1 MTHRQFATIRLIVIS
16 VAVLAQVYLFVRIR
30 QAIKSSHRS
39 YRFKSFA
46 TVFMAVAIVLLF
58 TANRYIMLN
67 PIRRVDPS
75 LTEQIVLFYLP
86 AVWGVGSI
94 LSALMLCLT
103 QCLAGLGRMV
113 IRIFRGPVKE
123 SASAPINAGRRH
135 FLQAGVGVI
144 AAAPFMLSGY
154 GAALAGKN
162 FEVRELTFPF
172 GRSLRVVQITDIH
185 SGIYMRTKELR
196 RVTDQVNALKPDLF
210 VLTGDYISNSMV
222 FLPGCLEEISR
233 VRARYGTFATLGNHE
248 HWYGDVGEIEAF
260 FSQYRIP
267 LLINAHELI
276 HSEHGDFAV
285 AGIDDLHSGQPDLD
299 AALSGLDSS
308 TPTLLLSH
316 RPEIF
321 PSAAKH
327 NVPLTLAGHY
337 HGGQIKLGLPG
348 AGISL
353 ADLLTPYPEGP
364 YRIAASHLY
373 VSRGIG
379 TTFTPVRLNVPP
391 EITLLNLMV

>member
-1 MTHRQFATIRLIVIS
+1 MPGPEQLYDPRQFATIRLIVIS
-16 VAVLAQVYLFVRIR
+16 VVVFAQVYLFVRIR
-30 QAIKSSHRS
+30 QAMKSSHLS

-46 TVFMAVAIVLLF
+46 TVGMAVAIVLLF

-67 PIRRVDPS
+67 PIPRVDPP

-94 LSALMLCLT
+94 LAAFMLCLT
-103 QCLAGLGRMV
+103 QCLTGLGRMV

-123 SASAPINAGRRH
+123 LASAPINAGRRH

-210 VLTGDYISNSMV
+210 VLTGDYISYFMA

-260 FSQYRIP
+260 FSQY
-267 LLINAHELI
+267 
-276 HSEHGDFAV
+276 
-285 AGIDDLHSGQPDLD
+285 
-299 AALSGLDSS
+299 
-308 TPTLLLSH
+308 LLS
-316 RPEIF
+316 R
-321 PSAAKH
+321 SS
-327 NVPLTLAGHY
+327 LTLT
-337 HGGQIKLGLPG
+337 
-348 AGISL
+348 S
-353 ADLLTPYPEGP
+353 
-364 YRIAASHLY
+364 
-373 VSRGIG
+373 
-379 TTFTPVRLNVPP
+379 
-391 EITLLNLMV
+391 

>member
-1 MTHRQFATIRLIVIS
+1 M
-16 VAVLAQVYLFVRIR
+16 
-30 QAIKSSHRS
+30 
-39 YRFKSFA
+39 
-46 TVFMAVAIVLLF
+46 AIVLALYRKQIHHAESDPAGGPALNGTDSPLLF
-58 TANRYIMLN
+58 
-67 PIRRVDPS
+67 
-75 LTEQIVLFYLP
+75 P

-94 LSALMLCLT
+94 LSALLLFLTECLT
-103 QCLAGLGRMV
+103 GLGRMV
-113 IRIFRGPVKE
+113 IRIFRGPVRE
-123 SASAPINAGRRH
+123 SVFAHINTGRRR

-154 GAALAGKN
+154 GVALAGKD
-162 FEVRELTFPF
+162 FEIREFTFPF
-172 GRSLRVVQITDIH
+172 GRPLRVVQITDIH
-185 SGIYMRTKELR
+185 CGIYMRTKELR
-196 RVTDQVNALKPDLF
+196 RLTDQIIALKPDLF

-222 FLPGCLEEISR
+222 FLPGCLEEISQ

-248 HWYGDVGEIEAF
+248 HWYGDVGKIEAF
-260 FSQYRIP
+260 FSQYHIP

-285 AGIDDLHSGQPDLD
+285 AGIDDLHLGQPDLD
-299 AALSGLDSS
+299 AALSGLDSA

-321 PSAAKH
+321 PLAAKH

-353 ADLLTPYPEGP
+353 VDLLTPYPEGP
-364 YRIAASHLY
+364 YRIGASHLY

-379 TTFTPVRLNVPP
+379 LRSPRCG
-391 EITLLNLMV
+391 